1 MLINR
6 RTLIAAGLAF
16 ALLATPAAAQPGQD
30 LRSPD
35 ARDAATVSQDLRS
48 PDVRDV
54 ANRYAPRPSSV
65 TPTPQAATIAVT
77 ATGTDWTTT
86 GLAAGGYL
94 LAVVAGGVPRR
105 PPPPGRPPPP
115 PDPPPPRDPRPPPR

>member
-1 MLINR
+1 
-6 RTLIAAGLAF
+6 
-16 ALLATPAAAQPGQD
+16 
-30 LRSPD
+30 
-35 ARDAATVSQDLRS
+35 VSQDLRS

-77 ATGTDWTTT
+77 GTGTDWTTT

-94 LAVVAGGVPRR
+94 LAVVAGAFALRTR
-105 PPPPGRPPPP
+105 SRGRLTT
-115 PDPPPPRDPRPPPR
+115 

>member
-35 ARDAATVSQDLRS
+35 TRDAATVSGDLRS

-54 ANRYAPRPSSV
+54 ANRYAPRPSAV
-65 TPTPQAATIAVT
+65 TTPQAATIAVT
-77 ATGTDWTTT
+77 GTGTDWTTT

-94 LAVVAGGVPRR
+94 LAVVAVGFALRVRSR
-105 PPPPGRPPPP
+105 GRVTA
-115 PDPPPPRDPRPPPR
+115 

>member
-16 ALLATPAAAQPGQD
+16 ALLTAPAAAQPGQD

-35 ARDAATVSQDLRS
+35 TRDAATLSQDLRS

-54 ANRYAPRPSSV
+54 ANRYAPRPSAV
-65 TPTPQAATIAVT
+65 TATPQAATIAVT
-77 ATGTDWTTT
+77 GTGTDWTTT

-94 LAVVAGGVPRR
+94 LAVVAVGFALRVRSR
-105 PPPPGRPPPP
+105 GRVTA
-115 PDPPPPRDPRPPPR
+115 